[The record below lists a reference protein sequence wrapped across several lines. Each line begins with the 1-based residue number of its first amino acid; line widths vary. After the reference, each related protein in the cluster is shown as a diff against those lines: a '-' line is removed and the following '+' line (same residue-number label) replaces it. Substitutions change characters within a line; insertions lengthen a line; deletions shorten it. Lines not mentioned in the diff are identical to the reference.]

1 MREDSSFAHKHQ
13 KYSMLNLQVKNAV
26 PAVPYAVLYMDT
38 IGSRIRQLR
47 EARGWTQ
54 EQFAKLVGV
63 TKSAVSQWEND
74 ATKNLKL
81 VTFLK
86 VVEVLHTSTDYLVQG
101 TKKPSRMPVGDES
114 GSSGRGDR

>member
-1 MREDSSFAHKHQ
+1 
-13 KYSMLNLQVKNAV
+13 MLNLQVKNAAQTV
-26 PAVPYAVLYMDT
+26 SYAYWNMET

-54 EQFAKLVGV
+54 EQFAKRVGV

-86 VVEVLHTSTDYLVQG
+86 VVEVLGTTTDYLVQG
-101 TKKPSRMPVGDES
+101 SKRSARAPVSDDE
-114 GSSGRGDR
+114 GIPPKRAAGRE

>member
-1 MREDSSFAHKHQ
+1 MREDYCLAHRLQ
-13 KYSMLNLQVKNAV
+13 KYSMLNPQVKNAV
-26 PAVPYAVLYMDT
+26 PAVPYAGFQMET

-47 EARGWTQ
+47 EARGYTQ
-54 EQFAKLVGV
+54 EQFARLVGV

-86 VVEVLHTSTDYLVQG
+86 VVEVLHTSVEYLVQG
-101 TKKPSRMPVGDES
+101 GKKPMRLPIGDEN
-114 GSSGRGDR
+114 DRA

>member
-1 MREDSSFAHKHQ
+1 
-13 KYSMLNLQVKNAV
+13 MLNLQVKDAV
-26 PAVPYAVLYMDT
+26 PSVSYAFWHMET

-54 EQFAKLVGV
+54 AQFAKRVGV

-81 VTFLK
+81 VTFLN
-86 VVEVLHTSTDYLVQG
+86 VVDALGTTVEYLVQG
-101 TKKPSRMPVGDES
+101 SSRRPSRGPASDDNGFPS
-114 GSSGRGDR
+114 RRTGSSE

>member
-1 MREDSSFAHKHQ
+1 
-13 KYSMLNLQVKNAV
+13 MLNLQVKNAV
-26 PAVPYAVLYMDT
+26 PTVSYAFWQMET

-54 EQFAKLVGV
+54 EQFAKRVGV

-86 VVEVLHTSTDYLVQG
+86 VVEALGTNVDYLVQG
-101 TKKPSRMPVGDES
+101 SRRSSRGPASDDNGFPSRRS
-114 GSSGRGDR
+114 GSSE

>member
-1 MREDSSFAHKHQ
+1 
-13 KYSMLNLQVKNAV
+13 MLNLQVKDAAPTV
-26 PAVPYAVLYMDT
+26 SYAVWAMET

-54 EQFAKLVGV
+54 EQFAKRVGV

-86 VVEVLHTSTDYLVQG
+86 VVEVLATTTDYLVQG
-101 TKKPSRMPVGDES
+101 SKRSVRVPVSDDEGLPPKRAS
-114 GSSGRGDR
+114 DRE